1 LLDAV
6 PDDSC
11 KRKGLQMTSAIHGGA
26 VGLRRASARNAAA
39 VGSLT
44 TAGLMFVVLGAAFL
58 TVTMLAA
65 SIAPGYDFS
74 GGAISDLGVI
84 GETAVLFNVLL
95 VVTGVLNAVGGYLLF
110 TWHRRTWL
118 LAVYLLGGAGAVGAG
133 LLPLDTGGLHSL
145 FALVGFLFFN
155 IEALGTAFVVR
166 GPMKAISLIAGAIGL
181 IFVVIMVIGDAGN
194 PGVFGPIGHGG
205 AERMIVYP
213 VMLWLLALGGYFMG
227 RSELATRDF

>member
-1 LLDAV
+1 
-6 PDDSC
+6 
-11 KRKGLQMTSAIHGGA
+11 
-26 VGLRRASARNAAA
+26 
-39 VGSLT
+39 
-44 TAGLMFVVLGAAFL
+44 
-58 TVTMLAA
+58 VTMLAA
-65 SIAPGYDFS
+65 SIAPVYDFR

-84 GETAVLFNVLL
+84 GETALLFNVLL

-110 TWHRRTWL
+110 TWHRRMWL
-118 LAVYLLGGAGAVGAG
+118 LAAYLIGGAGAAGAG
-133 LLPLDTGGLHSL
+133 LLPLDTGGLHAL

-181 IFVVIMVIGDAGN
+181 IFVVVMVIGDAGN

-213 VMLWLLALGGYFMG
+213 VMLWLLVLGGFLVG
-227 RSELATRDF
+227 QSEQAR